1 MVHPDNAIGVG
12 NGNPLQYSCLKIL
25 QTEVLG
31 GLYSLWDHKQSDM
44 TKHTHTHAHT
54 HTAIFISSKKKCAV
68 SHEKT
73 WGKLKNTSLIERN
86 QSEIA
91 TSF

>member
-44 TKHTHTHAHT
+44 TKHTHTHTRTHT
-54 HTAIFISSKKKCAV
+54 HTHTHTHTRQYLSAIK
-68 SHEKT
+68 
-73 WGKLKNTSLIERN
+73 RN
-86 QSEIA
+86 VP
-91 TSF
+91 